1 MKGIGKMKPNF
12 SLKELNANGQLVL
25 SCKKYSFVQD
35 NMPYCYANNRASSC
49 YVHYYK
55 HAYIVTQYIL
65 SVFQMEYHDFQD
77 AQRMFNQFVDSISD

>member
-12 SLKELNANGQLVL
+12 SLKELNANGLLVL
-25 SCKKYSFVQD
+25 SCKKHLFVQD
-35 NMPYCYANNRASSC
+35 NVAYCYVDNRASTC

-65 SVFQMEYHDFQD
+65 SVIQMEFNDFQD
-77 AQRMFNQFVDSISD
+77 AQRMFNNFVESIQD

>member
-1 MKGIGKMKPNF
+1 MKGIGKMKPKF

-25 SCKKYSFVQD
+25 SCKKPVFVHD
-35 NMPYCYANNRASSC
+35 NMPYCYTNDRASSC

-65 SVFQMEYHDFQD
+65 IMEQYEYHDFQD
-77 AQRMFNQFVDSISD
+77 AQRKFSSFVYSIED

>member
-25 SCKKYSFVQD
+25 SCKKHVFVRD
-35 NMPYCYANNRASSC
+35 NMPYCYANNRASWC

-65 SVFQMEYHDFQD
+65 SVLQLEYHDFQD
-77 AQRMFNQFVDSISD
+77 AQRKFSEFVNCIEE